1 MLVAPQSPVVSC
13 YEDAPASHQ
22 GGGVISLA
30 WNGEREASETE
41 TIPKVTPPEVIRMR
55 YKRVLLAAA

>member
-1 MLVAPQSPVVSC
+1 MLVVPQTSVVSC

-41 TIPKVTPPEVIRMR
+41 TIPNVTPP
-55 YKRVLLAAA
+55 